1 MEKALKVIDRIV
13 SILASI
19 LFILLLVCISVLPI
33 AKSKSY
39 YMNQHHKNDVV
50 GILNEYTFN
59 GKKHYQAG
67 ENGEVFEYYY
77 PDDYEATWDDVEKAT
92 EHIIDYLYHKDVES
106 MQFQIEHEGKKY
118 DFFTNQAIVHM
129 VDVKVLF
136 IGGINLCYLCIVLFV
151 LCVAYLIYRRHFI
164 KEYIVKT
171 YLITVGVFFIVVLAA
186 IIFAA
191 TVGLAP
197 DRLVARNLVSSPT
210 RALVFDAIGAERIE
224 SLCDAF
230 CEDIKAKIGNE
241 KKLRPRF
248 SAGYGDLDIE
258 VQRDIFRL
266 LDCPKNIGLTLTESL
281 LMTPSKSVTAI
292 IGIF

>member
-77 PDDYEATWDDVEKAT
+77 PDDYEATWSDVEKAT

-171 YLITVGVFFIVVLAA
+171 YLITVGVFFVVVLAA

-191 TVGLAP
+191 IDFNVAFTVFHYLIFNSSDAELAISFSYYDTLTNVLTSEFFMSIGLA
-197 DRLVARNLVSSPT
+197 
-210 RALVFDAIGAERIE
+210 
-224 SLCDAF
+224 
-230 CEDIKAKIGNE
+230 
-241 KKLRPRF
+241 
-248 SAGYGDLDIE
+248 
-258 VQRDIFRL
+258 
-266 LDCPKNIGLTLTESL
+266 
-281 LMTPSKSVTAI
+281 
-292 IGIF
+292 IGITFICLLVVSVIVCVLLKKFGNKLFLKN